1 MKEII
6 ITKLDDIFLET
17 DRIKSLNGIFNE
29 IGDNISG
36 KNNYLASKIYSVSY
50 CSDLLLKNIND
61 KLEELY
67 KIASDINETKK

>member
-6 ITKLDDIFLET
+6 TTKLDDIFLDT